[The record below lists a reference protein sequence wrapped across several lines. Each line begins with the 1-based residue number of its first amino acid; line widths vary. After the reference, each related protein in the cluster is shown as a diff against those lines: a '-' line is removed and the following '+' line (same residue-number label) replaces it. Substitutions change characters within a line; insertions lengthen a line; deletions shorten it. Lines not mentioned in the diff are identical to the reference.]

1 MDKKEKKRVKDMCLQ
16 AYQSGLW
23 HESIIEANQEA
34 LQTRTQKINK
44 AYMKYGR
51 AKLIKNLFDNLRA
64 RICCREETANRYVVY
79 AEYFNSEVDFCWT
92 QRHKMRMS
100 GIMEMPEG

>member
-64 RICCREETANRYVVY
+64 RICCREEILKRYVQYV
-79 AEYFNSEVDFCWT
+79 EFKDNTDWT